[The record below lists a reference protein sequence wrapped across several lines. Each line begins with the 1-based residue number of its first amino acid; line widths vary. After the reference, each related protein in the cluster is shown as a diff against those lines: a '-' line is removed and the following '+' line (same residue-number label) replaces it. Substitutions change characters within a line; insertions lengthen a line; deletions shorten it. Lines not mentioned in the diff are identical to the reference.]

1 MNRNIFFGID
11 HTKKLVFVF
20 LQENGSRKL
29 SLFIEYSNE
38 ENMHLAKQDLG
49 IYAMFWKS
57 NTSIQDMISLYDI
70 NPSKKLGLETW
81 IEEN

>member
-1 MNRNIFFGID
+1 MKRDSFFGID
-11 HTKKLVFVF
+11 EQKQWIFIF
-20 LQENGSRKL
+20 LLEDGSRKL
-29 SLFIEYSNE
+29 SLFTEYSNE
-38 ENMHLAKQDLG
+38 ENLHLAKQDLG